1 MKKIV
6 GVSFLSFWICVCSLA
21 QTQIYVSPRGNDK
34 AEGTLKKPLRTIQAA
49 VDKASQKKDADVEII
64 LRGGAYELDRTVEIG
79 KGLCFS
85 ADKTLWK
92 GSRFCF
98 GWSDNHFESFEEGFE
113 SGCEGTVA
121 ASGKFRCT

>member
-6 GVSFLSFWICVCSLA
+6 GVSFLSFWISVCSLA

-49 VDKASQKKDADVEII
+49 VDKASQKKNTDVEIV

-79 KGLCFS
+79 KGLYAS
-85 ADKTLWK
+85 LRIKPYGKEAVSVSGGRTIAL
-92 GSRFCF
+92 SRLKKV
-98 GWSDNHFESFEEGFE
+98 SNPD
-113 SGCEGTVA
+113 V
-121 ASGKFRCT
+121 

>member
-49 VDKASQKKDADVEII
+49 VDKASQKKDADVEN
-64 LRGGAYELDRTVEIG
+64 LTNMLY
-79 KGLCFS
+79 K
-85 ADKTLWK
+85 KTRLEDT
-92 GSRFCF
+92 F
-98 GWSDNHFESFEEGFE
+98 GWIGRW
-113 SGCEGTVA
+113 
-121 ASGKFRCT
+121 K